1 MKPTVYVETSVIGY
15 LTSRPRE
22 DPIVAGHQNT
32 TREWWQTAA
41 DQFDLM
47 ASELVVRECS
57 AGDHSAAEERLEALA
72 EITLLRTTS
81 DADQFADALIAG
93 LAVPESHPEDALH
106 IALAV
111 VNGIQYLVTWN
122 FRHIVN
128 AAVRSTIERICR
140 DAGYEP
146 PIICTPEELLD
157 TNDA

>member
-1 MKPTVYVETSVIGY
+1 MNPTVYIETTIIGY

-22 DPIVAGHQNT
+22 DPIVSGHQNT
-32 TREWWQTAA
+32 TRDWWQTAA
-41 DQFDLM
+41 DRFNLV

-57 AGDHSAAEERLEALA
+57 AGDQTAAEARLDALA
-72 EITLLRTTS
+72 EITLLQVTS
-81 DADQFADALIAG
+81 DAAQLADALIAG
-93 LAVPESHPEDALH
+93 HAVPESQPEDALH

-111 VNGIQYLVTWN
+111 VNGIQYLVSWN

-128 AAVRSTIERICR
+128 ATARATIERVCR

>member
-1 MKPTVYVETSVIGY
+1 
-15 LTSRPRE
+15 
-22 DPIVAGHQNT
+22 
-32 TREWWQTAA
+32 
-41 DQFDLM
+41 M
-47 ASELVVRECS
+47 ASS
-57 AGDHSAAEERLEALA
+57 
-72 EITLLRTTS
+72 TLPQAPR
-81 DADQFADALIAG
+81 DQFADALIAG
-93 LAVPESHPEDALH
+93 HAVPHSYPEDALH

-122 FRHIVN
+122 FRHLVN

>member
-1 MKPTVYVETSVIGY
+1 MNPTVYVETTVIGY

-32 TREWWQTAA
+32 TRDWWQTAA
-41 DQFDLM
+41 DRFDLV

-57 AGDHSAAEERLEALA
+57 AGDQSAAEERREALA
-72 EITLLRTTS
+72 AITLLRTTE
-81 DADQFADALIAG
+81 DAERFAAALIAG
-93 LAVPESHPEDALH
+93 HAVPHSHPEDAFH

-157 TNDA
+157 INDA

>member
-1 MKPTVYVETSVIGY
+1 MNPTVYIETTVIGY

-32 TREWWQTAA
+32 TRDWWQTAA
-41 DQFDLM
+41 DRFDLV
-47 ASELVVRECS
+47 ASELVVQECS
-57 AGDHSAAEERLEALA
+57 AGDQTAAEERLEALA
-72 EITLLRTTS
+72 GISLLRTTS
-81 DADQFADALIAG
+81 EADQLAAALIAG
-93 LAVPESHPEDALH
+93 HAVPESQPEDALH

-111 VNGIQYLVTWN
+111 VNGIQYLVSWN

-146 PIICTPEELLD
+146 PTICTPEELLD

>member
-1 MKPTVYVETSVIGY
+1 MNPTVYIETTVIGY
-15 LTSRPRE
+15 LRSRPRN

-32 TREWWQTAA
+32 TRDWWQTAA
-41 DQFDLM
+41 HRFNLV

-57 AGDHSAAEERLEALA
+57 AGDEAAAEERLEALA
-72 EITLLRTTS
+72 EITLLRMTS
-81 DADQFADALIAG
+81 DTEQLANALIAG
-93 LAVPESHPEDALH
+93 HAIPESHPEDALH

-122 FRHIVN
+122 FRHIAN

-146 PIICTPEELLD
+146 PVICTPEELLD